1 MIGMFNP
8 VWDDNSGSDAAF
20 LEAVAV
26 AGRILE
32 HKWERFRADE
42 RAEQQFAALL
52 AEHRKADRSGEKG
65 RTMMKDSD
73 SVGIFSMSETAFRD

>member
-1 MIGMFNP
+1 MNFASMIGMFNP

-42 RAEQQFAALL
+42 RAEQQLQLFLPNTGSGSQR
-52 AEHRKADRSGEKG
+52 RKRQEQW
-65 RTMMKDSD
+65 MKR
-73 SVGIFSMSETAFRD
+73 F